1 MKKMPPLAVLA
12 TACSLRPLPLILL
25 MTAPVTTHGQQ
36 QSVPAVPPAHFHH
49 VHLNATDPASAI
61 LFYTS
66 KFKAR
71 EESFA
76 GLGDAV
82 WTGDSWLLFTKV
94 DAPPPS
100 ELLSGIWHIGWGAE
114 DMQST
119 YQQQL
124 ARGTRFATPIT
135 DISDM
140 VGGNRP
146 FFYAY
151 VDGPD
156 HVLIELNTARHH
168 NFGHVHLF
176 SADPPAA
183 GAWYAQQL
191 GVRSLTQTAKRV
203 YQGVQIAPAAFVTA
217 DHVSMIIYPVEY
229 LEAVAPETWQAR
241 GGKFAS
247 TRGRVV
253 DHLGFSVDDLDA
265 ALARMRNHGV
275 KVTAE
280 PRSIAGGRIRS
291 AFVEGPDQV
300 AIELIQDATP
310 RPAPV
315 QDD

>member
-1 MKKMPPLAVLA
+1 MGTFLVSLLLLAAPLAALA
-12 TACSLRPLPLILL
+12 QT
-25 MTAPVTTHGQQ
+25 
-36 QSVPAVPPAHFHH
+36 AHFHH
-49 VHLNATDPASAI
+49 VHLNSADPASAI
-61 LFYTS
+61 QFYTS
-66 KFKAR
+66 RFKAR
-71 EESFA
+71 KESFA

-124 ARGTRFATPIT
+124 AKGTRFATPIT

-140 VGGNRP
+140 VGGNSQ

-168 NFGHVHLF
+168 NFGHVHMF

-183 GAWYAQQL
+183 GAWYAKQF
-191 GVRSLTQTAKRV
+191 GFRSFPRTEKRV
-203 YQGVQIAPAAFVTA
+203 YRDVQIAPAAFVTA

-229 LEAVAPETWQAR
+229 R
-241 GGKFAS
+241 GGAFVS

-253 DHLGFSVDDLDA
+253 DHLGFGVDDLDA
-265 ALARMRNHGV
+265 TLARMRNDGV
-275 KVTAE
+275 KVTEE
-280 PRSIAGGRIRS
+280 PRSLADGRIKF
-291 AFVEGPDQV
+291 AFIEGPDQV
-300 AIELIQDATP
+300 AIELIQDSTP
-310 RPAPV
+310 KPAPV
-315 QDD
+315 TDP

>member
-1 MKKMPPLAVLA
+1 MKKERHLLSALATAYSLQP
-12 TACSLRPLPLILL
+12 TACSLLVLL
-25 MTAPVTTHGQQ
+25 VTLSFAAHAQQ
-36 QSVPAVPPAHFHH
+36 QTAATSPAAHFHH
-49 VHLNATDPASAI
+49 VHLNATDPAAAI
-61 LFYTS
+61 QFYTS

-71 EESFA
+71 KESFA
-76 GLGDAV
+76 GLADAV

-94 DAPPPS
+94 AEPPPS
-100 ELLSGIWHIGWGAE
+100 ELLSGIWHIGWGAQ

-124 ARGTRFATPIT
+124 AMGTRFATPIT

-140 VGGNRP
+140 VGGNRQ

-156 HVLIELNTARHH
+156 HALIELNTARHH

-183 GAWYAQQL
+183 GAWYAKHF
-191 GVRSLTQTAKRV
+191 GFRSLPRTEKRV
-203 YQGVQIAPAAFVTA
+203 YRDVQIAPAAFVTA

-229 LEAVAPETWQAR
+229 R
-241 GGKFAS
+241 GGGFVS
-247 TRGRVV
+247 TRGRVI

-265 ALARMRNHGV
+265 ALARMRNDGV

-280 PRSIAGGRIRS
+280 PRSLADGRIRF

-315 QDD
+315 TQ

>member
-1 MKKMPPLAVLA
+1 MRNVPISLFALVLLVTAAAGHAQTPPV
-12 TACSLRPLPLILL
+12 
-25 MTAPVTTHGQQ
+25 
-36 QSVPAVPPAHFHH
+36 AHFHH
-49 VHLNATDPASAI
+49 VHLNSTDPAAAI
-61 LFYTS
+61 EFYTS
-66 KFKAR
+66 RFKAR
-71 EESFA
+71 KESFA

-94 DAPPPS
+94 HSAPPS

-124 ARGTRFATPIT
+124 AKGTRFATPIT

-140 VGGNRP
+140 VGGNRK

-168 NFGHVHLF
+168 NFGHVHMF

-183 GAWYAQQL
+183 GAWYAKEL
-191 GVRSLTQTAKRV
+191 GLRNFAQAEKRV
-203 YQGVQIAPAAFVTA
+203 HRDVQIAPSAFVTA

-229 LEAVAPETWQAR
+229 R
-241 GGKFAS
+241 GGTFVS

-265 ALARMRNHGV
+265 TLARMRDDGV

-280 PRSIAGGRIRS
+280 PRSVADGRIKF
-291 AFVEGPDQV
+291 AFIEGPDQV
-300 AIELIQDATP
+300 AIELIQDATA

-315 QDD
+315 TDN

>member
-1 MKKMPPLAVLA
+1 MRNVPISLLLLAAPLCTYAQ
-12 TACSLRPLPLILL
+12 TQP
-25 MTAPVTTHGQQ
+25 TAP
-36 QSVPAVPPAHFHH
+36 PAAAHFHH
-49 VHLNATDPASAI
+49 VHLNATDPANAI

-71 EESFA
+71 KESFA
-76 GLGDAV
+76 GLADAA

-94 DAPPPS
+94 DSPPPS

-124 ARGTRFATPIT
+124 AKGTRFATPIT

-140 VGGNRP
+140 VGGNRA

-168 NFGHVHLF
+168 NFGHVHMF

-183 GAWYAQQL
+183 GAWYAKEL
-191 GVRSLTQTAKRV
+191 GLRSLPQTKQRV
-203 YQGVQIAPAAFVTA
+203 YKGVQIAPAAFVTA

-229 LEAVAPETWQAR
+229 LQTAAPAVWQAR
-241 GGKFAS
+241 GGAFAA

-265 ALARMRNHGV
+265 ALARMRSDGV
-275 KVTAE
+275 KLTAE
-280 PRSIAGGRIRS
+280 PRSIADGRIRF

-300 AIELIQDATP
+300 AIELIQDSTP

-315 QDD
+315 TDE

>member
-1 MKKMPPLAVLA
+1 MRNVPISLLLLAASLGAYAQAQPTLPPAA
-12 TACSLRPLPLILL
+12 
-25 MTAPVTTHGQQ
+25 
-36 QSVPAVPPAHFHH
+36 AHFHH

-71 EESFA
+71 KESFA
-76 GLGDAV
+76 GLADAV

-94 DAPPPS
+94 DTPPPS

-124 ARGTRFATPIT
+124 AKGTRFATPIT
-135 DISDM
+135 DISEM
-140 VGGNRP
+140 VGGNRS

-168 NFGHVHLF
+168 NFGHVHMF

-183 GAWYAQQL
+183 GAWYAKEL
-191 GVRSLTQTAKRV
+191 GLRSLPQTTQRIYK
-203 YQGVQIAPAAFVTA
+203 GVQIAPAAFVTA

-229 LEAVAPETWQAR
+229 LQAAAPEVWKAR
-241 GGKFAS
+241 GGAFAS

-265 ALARMRNHGV
+265 ALARMRNDGV

-280 PRSIAGGRIRS
+280 PRSIADGRIRF
-291 AFVEGPDQV
+291 AFVEGPDQI
-300 AIELIQDATP
+300 AIELIQDSTP
-310 RPAPV
+310 RPPPV
-315 QDD
+315 TDE

>member
-1 MKKMPPLAVLA
+1 MRLLSALVLLAA
-12 TACSLRPLPLILL
+12 AAAANAQAP
-25 MTAPVTTHGQQ
+25 APV
-36 QSVPAVPPAHFHH
+36 AHFHH
-49 VHLNATDPASAI
+49 VHLNATDPAAAI

-71 EESFA
+71 KESFA

-94 DAPPPS
+94 AAPPPS

-124 ARGTRFATPIT
+124 AKGTRFATPIT

-140 VGGNRP
+140 VGGNRQ

-156 HVLIELNTARHH
+156 HVLIELNTAQHH
-168 NFGHVHLF
+168 NFGHVHMF

-183 GAWYAQQL
+183 GAWYAKQL
-191 GVRSLTQTAKRV
+191 GVRSFPRTEKRV
-203 YQGVQIAPAAFVTA
+203 YRDVQIAPAAFVTA

-229 LEAVAPETWQAR
+229 LQTAAPDVWKAR
-241 GGKFAS
+241 GSTFVS

-265 ALARMRNHGV
+265 TLARMRNDGV

-280 PRSIAGGRIRS
+280 PRSLADGRIEF
-291 AFVEGPDQV
+291 AFIEGPDQV

-310 RPAPV
+310 RPPPV
-315 QDD
+315 TDP

>member
-1 MKKMPPLAVLA
+1 MRALAILVLLALPLGA
-12 TACSLRPLPLILL
+12 TA
-25 MTAPVTTHGQQ
+25 Q
-36 QSVPAVPPAHFHH
+36 AHFHH

-61 LFYTS
+61 DFYTS
-66 KFKAR
+66 RFKAR
-71 EESFA
+71 KESFA

-82 WTGDSWLLFTKV
+82 WTGDSWLLFAKV
-94 DAPPPS
+94 GAPPPS

-114 DMQST
+114 DMQAT

-124 ARGTRFATPIT
+124 AKGTRFATPIT

-156 HVLIELNTARHH
+156 HALIELNTARHH

-183 GAWYAQQL
+183 GAWYAKHF
-191 GVRSLTQTAKRV
+191 GFRSFPRTEKRV
-203 YQGVQIAPAAFVTA
+203 YRDVQIAPAAFVTA

-229 LEAVAPETWQAR
+229 R
-241 GGKFAS
+241 GGGFVS
-247 TRGRVV
+247 TRGRVI

-265 ALARMRNHGV
+265 ALARLRGDGV
-275 KVTAE
+275 KVTTQ
-280 PRSIAGGRIRS
+280 PRSLADGRIRF
-291 AFVEGPDQV
+291 AFIEGPDQV
-300 AIELIQDATP
+300 VIEVIQDATP

-315 QDD
+315 SD

>member
-1 MKKMPPLAVLA
+1 VKTVVILSLLACTAALAQTPPAEQA
-12 TACSLRPLPLILL
+12 RPL
-25 MTAPVTTHGQQ
+25 
-36 QSVPAVPPAHFHH
+36 AHFHH
-49 VHLNATDPASAI
+49 VHLNARDPATAI

-71 EESFA
+71 KESFA

-82 WTGDSWLLFTKV
+82 WTGDSWLLFTKA
-94 DAPPPS
+94 DSPPPS

-124 ARGTRFATPIT
+124 AKGTRFATPIT

-140 VGGNRP
+140 VGGNRS

-168 NFGHVHLF
+168 NFGHVHMF

-183 GAWYAQQL
+183 GAWYAKEL
-191 GVRSLTQTAKRV
+191 GFRSFTQAEKRV
-203 YQGVQIAPAAFVTA
+203 YKGVQIAPAAFVTA

-229 LEAVAPETWQAR
+229 LQAAALETWQAR
-241 GGKFAS
+241 GGAFAS

-265 ALARMRNHGV
+265 TLVRMRNDGV
-275 KVTAE
+275 KVTGE
-280 PRSIAGGRIRS
+280 PHSIADGRIRL
-291 AFVEGPDQV
+291 AFIEGPDQV
-300 AIELIQDATP
+300 AIELLQDSTP
-310 RPAPV
+310 RPPPITEG
-315 QDD
+315 D

>member
-1 MKKMPPLAVLA
+1 MRNVPISLLLLAAPLCTYAQA
-12 TACSLRPLPLILL
+12 QP
-25 MTAPVTTHGQQ
+25 TAP
-36 QSVPAVPPAHFHH
+36 SAAAHFHH
-49 VHLNATDPASAI
+49 VHLNATDPANAI

-71 EESFA
+71 KESFA
-76 GLGDAV
+76 GLADAV

-94 DAPPPS
+94 DSPPPS

-124 ARGTRFATPIT
+124 AKGTRFATPIT

-140 VGGNRP
+140 VGGNRA

-168 NFGHVHLF
+168 NFGHVHMF

-183 GAWYAQQL
+183 GAWYAKEL
-191 GVRSLTQTAKRV
+191 GFRSFPQTEKRI
-203 YQGVQIAPAAFVTA
+203 YRDVQIAPAAFVTA

-229 LEAVAPETWQAR
+229 R
-241 GGKFAS
+241 GGTFVS

-265 ALARMRNHGV
+265 ALARMRSDGV

-280 PRSIAGGRIRS
+280 PRRIADGRIRF

-300 AIELIQDATP
+300 AIELIQDSTP

-315 QDD
+315 TDE